1 MAKPQYIFLDYG
13 AYEMVRSTCGAANA
27 PWPARAS
34 ERLHDGCRLRQ
45 SRHSGGETAARLGAS
60 RARPSKVRLAEV
72 TKGTTQ
78 EVEASS
84 SRSRSE
90 AAKMRRDV
98 IGRNAEKQEKG
109 PGLGGTCS

>member
-1 MAKPQYIFLDYG
+1 MGHGQGFGPY
-13 AYEMVRSTCGAANA
+13 
-27 PWPARAS
+27 S
-34 ERLHDGCRLRQ
+34 EQ
-45 SRHSGGETAARLGAS
+45 SREPL
-60 RARPSKVRLAEV
+60 EV